1 MKGQY
6 NHTIDSKGRFFIP
19 ARLKDE
25 LGTNFVITKG
35 LDECLFV
42 YSAEN
47 FKELEEKISAMPMSK
62 SRDLQRFFFS
72 AATDI
77 NVDSQGRGLI
87 SQNLRTYAS
96 LSKEITIIGVLNRAE
111 IWDTQRWNEYSSSVQ
126 PQQVAQAME
135 DIGF

>member
-25 LGTNFVITKG
+25 LGANFVITKG

-72 AATDI
+72 SATDI
-77 NVDSQGRGLI
+77 NIDSQGRGLI
-87 SQNLRTYAS
+87 SQNLRAYAS

-111 IWDTQRWNEYSSSVQ
+111 IWDSEKWNEYSANVQ
-126 PQQVAQAME
+126 SQQVAKAME

>member
-6 NHTIDSKGRFFIP
+6 NHIVDSKGRFFIP

-25 LGTNFVITKG
+25 LGSNFVITKG

-72 AATDI
+72 SATDV

-111 IWDTQRWNEYSSSVQ
+111 IWDSEKWNKYSDNVQ
-126 PQQVAQAME
+126 SQQVAKAME

>member
-6 NHTIDSKGRFFIP
+6 NHTIDAKGRFFIP
-19 ARLKDE
+19 SRLKDE

-42 YSAEN
+42 YSAAN

-72 AATDI
+72 SATDVS
-77 NVDSQGRGLI
+77 VDSQGRGLI

-111 IWDTQRWNEYSSSVQ
+111 IWDSERWNEYSSNVQ
-126 PQQVAQAME
+126 SQQVAKAME